1 MTNIHNVHDKCFRKA
16 MADIRVAKDFLE
28 EYLPETIRWLVNLN
42 TLKLRQN
49 NYVDED
55 LNAFSSDVLYEV
67 KLNNDSTAYLY
78 LLVEHQSSVDTLMA
92 LRLWTYVFRIWQDHV
107 DQTGDTSLPLI
118 YPMVFYHGKEPYTA
132 PRSLAE
138 LIQASPEIVQ
148 QILFQPFHLVD
159 THDISDEELRQRHWA
174 GILLYLMKHVYARD
188 IWPYIQQFV
197 EMLKVIEQ
205 EDGSVL
211 YAKHLLNYWLIAA
224 ETKKDP
230 KAFVKVIQQG
240 LSASMGD
247 ELMSMA
253 EQLVQQ
259 GIQQGIQQGMQ
270 QGESTLLMR
279 LLERKFKAVP
289 KIYRQRVE
297 QANAVDLLRWGEKV
311 LDSQAIE
318 DVFEL

>member
-28 EYLPETIRWLVNLN
+28 EYLPATIRSLIKLN

-49 NYVDED
+49 NYVDEQ

-67 KLNNDSTAYLY
+67 KLTNDNTAYLY

-92 LRLWTYVFRIWQDHV
+92 FRLWNYMFRIWQDHL
-107 DQTGDTSLPLI
+107 DQTQDTALPLI
-118 YPMVFYHGKEPYTA
+118 YPLVFYHGKEPYTA
-132 PRSLAE
+132 PRSLTE
-138 LIQASPEIVQ
+138 LIQAPPEIVQ
-148 QILFQPFHLVD
+148 EVLFKPFHLVD

-188 IWPYIQQFV
+188 VWPYIQQLI

-205 EDGSVL
+205 EDGAVL

-240 LSASMGD
+240 LSASLGD

-253 EQLVQQ
+253 EQLV
-259 GIQQGIQQGMQ
+259 QQGMQ

-289 KIYRQRVE
+289 KIYRQQVE
-297 QANAVDLLRWGEKV
+297 QANTADLLKWGEKV